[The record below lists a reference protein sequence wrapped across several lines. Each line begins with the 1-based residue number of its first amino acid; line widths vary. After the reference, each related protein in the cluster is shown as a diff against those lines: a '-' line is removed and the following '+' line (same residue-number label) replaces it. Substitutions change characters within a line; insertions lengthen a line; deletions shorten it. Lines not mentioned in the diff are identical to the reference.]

1 MLKRV
6 IIDNYKSIRHA
17 EIDFGRIN
25 ILIGENGAG
34 KSNLCSFFE
43 LAQVGSHGMN
53 QYIHTHLGMGRILH
67 GGSRKSRRLSG
78 QLLFAGTTNSDDK
91 LNEQGDTA
99 YSIEIGIAIDGTTP
113 VVLEEAQYVRIPE
126 GSGIEAGEKSLLGGV
141 AEDEEL
147 RQLNLRLAAERKD
160 GAIASAVFKTYFVK
174 VPINSISIFHFS
186 DTGDGAEIRSKV
198 SLDDNAEL
206 KKNGGNLAA
215 ILYLIKEKDP
225 QAFRLIESM
234 MRRVAP
240 YFKCFDL
247 KPDRL
252 NPNLITIEW
261 KELDSEVYLDSTSFS
276 DGTIRFLALSVLL
289 LQPNPPKTIVID
301 EPELGLH
308 PAAISML
315 AGLIRR
321 ASHKSQIIVATQS
334 PDLLSEFSLNDVI
347 VVDRRDGQST
357 FNRFDEETFK
367 EWLSEYSVGELWKKN
382 LIGGQP

>member
-78 QLLFAGTTNSDDK
+78 QLLFAGSTNSGDK

>member
-43 LAQVGSHGMN
+43 LAQVGSRGMN

-67 GGSRKSRRLSG
+67 GGPRKSRTLSG
-78 QLLFAGTTNSDDK
+78 QLLFEGYTDGDNQ
-91 LNEQGDTA
+91 LMEQGDTA
-99 YSIEIGIAIDGTTP
+99 YSFEIGIAIDGTTP
-113 VVLEEAQYVRIPE
+113 VVLEEAQYIRIPE

-147 RQLNLRLAAERKD
+147 RQLNVGMVAESNP
-160 GAIASAVFKTYFVK
+160 GFLSAVGRVRFIK

-198 SLDDNAEL
+198 SLDDNAGL

-215 ILYLIKEKDP
+215 VLYLIKEKDP

-334 PDLLSEFSLNDVI
+334 PDLLGEFSLNDVI